1 MKTKF
6 INWLNLNWLS
16 LLQNIFF
23 LLFIIFFFIIMIKG
37 VNKVQKINFYKE
49 RAEYWREAYERCHSE
64 TLYHDK
70 IDK

>member
-1 MKTKF
+1 
-6 INWLNLNWLS
+6 
-16 LLQNIFF
+16 
-23 LLFIIFFFIIMIKG
+23 MIKG

>member
-6 INWLNLNWLS
+6 INWLNLNWLT

-23 LLFIIFFFIIMIKG
+23 LLFIIFFFIIIIKG

-49 RAEYWREAYERCHSE
+49 RAEYWREAYERCNSE
-64 TLYHDK
+64 TLYDK